1 MVFIWGLSVKDKGL
15 ISKLYKALKQLQS
28 KKPQNYPVKTGQSFW
43 IDIFPKKTYKWLAG
57 SWKDLQLLGKD
68 RSNSQWGIA
77 SQLLG
82 WLLTKKQE
90 ITSAGED
97 VERKEK
103 DGSFLVAMENSTE
116 ILQNLKIEL
125 PYDLASLIAQ
135 LVKNLLALLETLV
148 WFPGW

>member
-15 ISKLYKALKQLQS
+15 ISKLYKELKQLQS
-28 KKPQNYPVKTGQSFW
+28 KKPQNYPVKTGQNFW
-43 IDIFPKKTYKWLAG
+43 TDIFPKKTYKWLAG
-57 SWKDLQLLGKD
+57 SLKDLQLLGKY
-68 RSNSQWGIA
+68 RSKSQWGIA
-77 SQLLG
+77 SRLLG

-103 DGSFLVAMENSTE
+103 NGSFLVAMENSTE
-116 ILQNLKIEL
+116 ILQNLKLEL

-135 LVKNLLALLETLV
+135 LVKNLLAMLETLV
-148 WFPGW
+148 WFLGW